1 MARRVVERDERGV
14 VASSR
19 VMLVAVVGVAMAGAA
34 FVATSPRPDQAA
46 RVAASTTTPS
56 ASPTPTPSATPTAT
70 RTRKAPKKQ
79 KKKTVVVKRGETIVV
94 VFNNSG
100 ITGLASRTSG
110 KAQGAGWNV
119 VGSDNWYGT
128 IPATTVYYPQR
139 LHAAA
144 KVLSRDLGIQR
155 IMPAIDPMQGDRLTV
170 ILTTDYAS

>member
-1 MARRVVERDERGV
+1 MARRFGERDERGV
-14 VASSR
+14 VAPSR
-19 VMLVAVVGVAMAGAA
+19 VMLIAVVAVAIAGAA
-34 FVATSPRPDQAA
+34 FIATSPQPKQAA
-46 RVAASTTTPS
+46 QVVASETTPS
-56 ASPTPTPSATPTAT
+56 ASPTPTPPPSPTPTAT
-70 RTRKAPKKQ
+70 PTKKPPKK
-79 KKKTVVVKRGETIVV
+79 KKVVVERGDTIVV

-110 KAQGAGWNV
+110 TAQGAGWNV

-128 IPATTVYYPQR
+128 IPATTVYYPER

-144 KVLSRDLGIQR
+144 KVLARDLGIQR

>member
-1 MARRVVERDERGV
+1 MARRFVERDERGV
-14 VASSR
+14 VAPSR
-19 VMLVAVVGVAMAGAA
+19 LILVAVVAVAIAGAA
-34 FVATSPRPDQAA
+34 FIATSPQPEQAA
-46 RVAASTTTPS
+46 RVVASETTPS
-56 ASPTPTPSATPTAT
+56 ASPTPTPTPTPTAKPT
-70 RTRKAPKKQ
+70 KKAPKK
-79 KKKTVVVKRGETIVV
+79 KKAVVVERGDTIVV

-110 KAQGAGWNV
+110 RAQGAGWNV

-128 IPATTVYYPQR
+128 IPATTVYYPER

-144 KVLSRDLGIQR
+144 KVLARDLGIQR